1 MATKRG
7 KKGSVPTVEASD
19 DLIITITPGVP
30 SFGRKGDRANTP
42 LARGEAGG
50 AEPERKRLPEE
61 VLFRL
66 SVGIEGGGPN
76 MSIEFPLNES
86 PELTVVIKLNDEKQ
100 EYTLPRGDLEDIIDM
115 ILSCR
120 IPLVPM
126 IERWFGLM
134 DYYTFEFSS
143 GMTHYRFGFTPSS
156 GKEPDPFKE
165 IIVSLVERLVQLTG
179 RWDLRAMTRH
189 LCMFG
194 F

>member
-7 KKGSVPTVEASD
+7 KKGNGPTAKASD
-19 DLIITITPGVP
+19 GLAVTITPGNIP
-30 SFGRKGDRANTP
+30 SGRKGNRPNFS
-42 LARGEAGG
+42 LVQGETGEPG
-50 AEPERKRLPEE
+50 PERKRLPEE

-66 SVGIEGGGPN
+66 TVGMEGGIPN
-76 MSIEFPLNES
+76 MSVEFPLNES
-86 PELTVVIKLNDEKQ
+86 PEVTVVIKRGDEKQ
-100 EYTLPRGDLEDIIDM
+100 EYTLPRGDLEDIMDM

-126 IERWFGLM
+126 IERCFGLM
-134 DYYTFEFSS
+134 DYYTFEFSA

-179 RWDLRAMTRH
+179 RWEVQMMDRH
-189 LCMFG
+189 LHIF
-194 F
+194 